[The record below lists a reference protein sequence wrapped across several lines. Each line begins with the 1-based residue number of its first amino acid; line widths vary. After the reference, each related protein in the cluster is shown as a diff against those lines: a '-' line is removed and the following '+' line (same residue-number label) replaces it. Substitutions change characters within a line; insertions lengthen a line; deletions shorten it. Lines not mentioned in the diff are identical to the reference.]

1 MMNNIFANTNF
12 ADEAESY
19 IYWGI
24 TERDDVE
31 DKVRKELSTY
41 NPTEE
46 DIQEYV
52 NKLMDAI
59 RYMMEV

>member
-1 MMNNIFANTNF
+1 MKNIFANTNF

-19 IYWGI
+19 IYWNI

-31 DKVRKELSTY
+31 EKVREELSGY

-52 NKLMDAI
+52 NRLMDAI
-59 RYMMEV
+59 NYMMED